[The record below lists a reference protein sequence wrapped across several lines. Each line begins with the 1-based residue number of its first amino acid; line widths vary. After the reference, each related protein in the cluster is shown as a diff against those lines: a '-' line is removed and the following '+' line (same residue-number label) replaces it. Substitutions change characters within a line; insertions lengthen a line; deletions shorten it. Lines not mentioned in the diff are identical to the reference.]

1 MLSHA
6 NILANVDAVAQVFE
20 LRSDDVMVGVLP
32 FFHSFG
38 FSITLWLP
46 MVQGFGA
53 VYHPNPMDAK
63 TIGEIAAKYRGT
75 ILVSTPT
82 FYASYIR
89 KCAAEQF
96 EHVRYALVGAEK
108 LREPIARA
116 FQEKFGISL
125 LEGYGCTEMS
135 PVVAVNAPDV
145 HDGGQHQRGSRVGT
159 VGHPLPGVVAK
170 VIDLESGEG
179 PLIGREGLLLVAGPN
194 RMQGYIGEPERT
206 ADVLRDGWYSTG
218 DIACMDE
225 DGFIRITDR
234 VSRFSKIAGEMVPHM
249 KLEEQIQELLEPQFT
264 CAVTAVPDEARG
276 ERLVAF
282 FTDPGLPA
290 ADLWERLCRTELPR
304 LWIPKREDLRFVD
317 AIPSLGTGKVDLR
330 AVRQL
335 AAGASEAVA

>member
-1 MLSHA
+1 
-6 NILANVDAVAQVFE
+6 
-20 LRSDDVMVGVLP
+20 
-32 FFHSFG
+32 
-38 FSITLWLP
+38 
-46 MVQGFGA
+46 
-53 VYHPNPMDAK
+53 MDGK
-63 TIGEIAAKYRGT
+63 TIGEIAEKHRGT

-82 FYASYIR
+82 FYASYTR
-89 KCAAEQF
+89 KCRPEQF
-96 EHVRYALVGAEK
+96 ARVRYALVGAEK
-108 LREPIARA
+108 LREPIATA
-116 FQEKFGISL
+116 FHEKFGITL

-135 PVVAVNAPDV
+135 PVVAVNAPDFN
-145 HDGGQHQRGSRVGT
+145 DQGERQRGSRSGT

-170 VIDLESGEG
+170 VVDLDTGEG

-206 ADVLRDGWYSTG
+206 AEVLRDGWYTTG

-249 KLEEQIQELLEPQFT
+249 KLEEQIQVLLDAQHT
-264 CAVTAVPDEARG
+264 CAVTAVPDDARG

-282 FTDPGLPA
+282 FTDPDLTA
-290 ADLWERLCRTELPR
+290 ADLWERLCRTDLPR

-335 AAGASEAVA
+335 AGAAVGV